1 MNDKT
6 HGPESYPGFYAI
18 ICWVFLL
25 FYAGLGIAYGVGMH
39 ESEDFRWV
47 ARSLPSPYGLLI
59 ALGILTLIAGLFCS
73 SVQATMNALAS
84 CLGDASSR
92 RVERH
97 GWLFFFGILVKI
109 VAVLGTGFSIF
120 NTLERYKSLGIHAE
134 GILAVFLVAE
144 IVIGLGIFANGA
156 LLTAQSWNGGAAR
169 LLAANT
175 GGGAAQVPPGGEI
188 PSSTPQ
194 LRADADFLPADDD
207 VPPVDDGIPPSI
219 WQTLADLRA
228 EIDDIQRG
236 RAQSMHGVSPE
247 ESGEIPTRAPGE
259 SFEPG
264 EERDCRV

>member
-1 MNDKT
+1 MTDKI

-18 ICWVFLL
+18 VCWVFIL
-25 FYAGLGIAYGVGMH
+25 FYAGLGIAYEVGMQ

-47 ARSLPSPYGLLI
+47 ASSLPSPYGLLI

-109 VAVLGTGFSIF
+109 VAVLGTGVSIF
-120 NTLERYKSLGIHAE
+120 NTLERYKSLGRHSE
-134 GILAVFLVAE
+134 GILAVFLVVE
-144 IVIGLGIFANGA
+144 IVIGLWIYANGA

-169 LLAANT
+169 LLAANP
-175 GGGAAQVPPGGEI
+175 GKGVAQGLPGGEI
-188 PSSTPQ
+188 PPAT
-194 LRADADFLPADDD
+194 LRPRDDADFLPTDDD
-207 VPPVDDGIPPSI
+207 VPPDDDIPPSI
-219 WQTLADLRA
+219 KQTLAALRA
-228 EIDDIQRG
+228 EIDAIQRE
-236 RAQSMHGVSPE
+236 RAQFQGVSPE
-247 ESGEIPTRAPGE
+247 KNGEKPTGAPGGSLE
-259 SFEPG
+259 TG